1 MLDIKVEY
9 KDLVLSLRK
18 RFKDEEACLKFLAD
32 LKWKDGFICKKCGHT
47 NYCKGKTPY
56 SRRCTRCKKEE
67 SATANTAFHRCKI
80 PMIQAFEMALL
91 VCKLPGFS
99 SHQISKKM
107 NIRQMTCYHFQK
119 KVQLCMD
126 DPEKEPVLA
135 ALSKI

>member
-1 MLDIKVEY
+1 
-9 KDLVLSLRK
+9 
-18 RFKDEEACLKFLAD
+18 
-32 LKWKDGFICKKCGHT
+32 
-47 NYCKGKTPY
+47 
-56 SRRCTRCKKEE
+56 
-67 SATANTAFHRCKI
+67 
-80 PMIQAFEMALL
+80 